1 MRGFIE
7 VTNNLDGLKILFP
20 VDMITGVICNEDGSV
35 FVETGYD
42 GEGLSS
48 GIAVEE
54 SFDEIKEKLNK
65 AG

>member
-7 VTNNLDGLKILFP
+7 VTNNHDGLKILFP
-20 VDMITGVICNEDGSV
+20 VDLITGVICNEDGSV

>member
-1 MRGFIE
+1 
-7 VTNNLDGLKILFP
+7 
-20 VDMITGVICNEDGSV
+20 MITGVICNEDGSV